1 MDQLLV
7 PVGMTVVVLCVGAV
21 ILCVIS
27 MAFSHGLKRPEIN
40 EYTLD
45 QKWENGPLLLSATEI
60 QPMALSR
67 HFEPGDIEGG
77 SASGKW

>member
-7 PVGMTVVVLCVGAV
+7 PVGMTVVVLCVIAV
-21 ILCVIS
+21 ALCVVS
-27 MAFSHGLKRPEIN
+27 MAFSHGLKRPKIN
-40 EYTLD
+40 EYSLD
-45 QKWENGPLLLSATEI
+45 QKWENGPLLFSATEI